1 VTNLRCRCVRTV
13 IEKEQLRQLHAYVV
27 ARRRIETRR
36 RQRSCWRRQW
46 IGRHD
51 QQGAYCNLLQELDD
65 QSYRNFLRMT
75 VRQFDELLLKVTPL
89 IVHQNTNFRCAVS
102 SGERL
107 AI

>member
-1 VTNLRCRCVRTV
+1 MPLRTDSRRKRAVAA
-13 IEKEQLRQLHAYVV
+13 IAYVV

-46 IGRHD
+46 IGSHD

-65 QSYRNFLRMT
+65 QSYRNYLRMT

-89 IVHQNTNFRCAVS
+89 IVRQN
-102 SGERL
+102 L
-107 AI
+107 AQASVWLN